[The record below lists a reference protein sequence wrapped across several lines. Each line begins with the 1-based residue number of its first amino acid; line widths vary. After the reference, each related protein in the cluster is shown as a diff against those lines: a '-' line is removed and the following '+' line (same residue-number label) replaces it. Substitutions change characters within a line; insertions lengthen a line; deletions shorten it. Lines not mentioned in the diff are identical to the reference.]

1 MPRSLRQ
8 PAAVKMEGKRV
19 GRGAQD
25 VESGDLGS
33 AEP

>member
-8 PAAVKMEGKRV
+8 TAAVKLGGRRV

-25 VESGDLGS
+25 VGSGDLGS